1 MGERAYV
8 VAVDTGSPYDI
19 AHSYVA
25 RSPAA
30 ARYASF
36 KAWRE
41 AGYGCRMTMHDAFV
55 WFSKNIVVRVYADRS
70 NRP

>member
-1 MGERAYV
+1 MPERPYIVHVDMGNPHYESA
-8 VAVDTGSPYDI
+8 GSYM
-19 AHSYVA
+19 A

-41 AGYGCRMTMHDAFV
+41 AGYGCRMSVRDAFV

-70 NRP
+70 TT